1 MKTKKST
8 KKRAK
13 MRNKGLEKKAT
24 AIVNRHIQKQD
35 SAQKASEA
43 LFGKDKSA
51 VTVTKSKAISIEYQV
66 LVLKEK
72 YQKWLTANG
81 KYEASVVDGISS
93 IKMTKNDWKLW
104 NEWETLYH
112 IFNKEIKQIGSYT
125 TVKI

>member
-1 MKTKKST
+1 MNTKKST
-8 KKRAK
+8 KKRA
-13 MRNKGLEKKAT
+13 NLLYTKAT
-24 AIVNRHIQKQD
+24 AIVNRHIKKQD

-51 VTVTKSKAISIEYQV
+51 VTVTKSKAISIEYKV

-72 YQKWLTANG
+72 YQKWRTANG

-125 TVKI
+125 AVKI